1 MTLMNILA
9 NIMCL
14 RRQTNI
20 DKYLYEIIDD
30 YKHSESDEEKSDIF
44 KSFCSSIWSSENKR
58 RVYTKK
64 IRFSVRKDLLHTDIG
79 QVFDIWSEVE
89 YTGYKAMTK
98 ESDWC
103 SLIRQKVNNLYTRY
117 FDKDVILKKDYI
129 NLLNTPKRLYYQW
142 IDGVEM
148 DADELTTI
156 IDDAIDD
163 AQKLKVTYQK
173 QKMELSWSEYKKV
186 IEGFFQRCFDNCKL
200 IEDYEKDS
208 NYCGIYDFMNEDNF
222 YIKYSNGIL
231 ICVKR
236 VSFSNLP
243 ISSTWGNLYEYNGSV
258 SLGNWPYTFAFTPAT
273 SVTIQSQS
281 GLLLEGH
288 QNFSSSSAGTVWMS
302 RPTTSTGVSGYI
314 SVIGIGKWKTDTTGG
329 TIHEPEK

>member
-9 NIMCL
+9 NFMSL

-30 YKHSESDEEKSDIF
+30 YKNSDSNKEKNDIF
-44 KSFCSSIWSSENKR
+44 KSFCSSIWSNENKR
-58 RVYTKK
+58 RVYIKT
-64 IRFSVRKDLLHTDIG
+64 IRFSVRKDLLQTDVG
-79 QVFDIWSEVE
+79 QVFDVWSEVE

-98 ESDWC
+98 ETDWC

-117 FDKDVILKKDYI
+117 FDKDVILKKDYM

-142 IDGVEM
+142 IDGIEM
-148 DADELTTI
+148 DVDELTTI

-208 NYCGIYDFMNEDNF
+208 KYCSIYDFMNEDNF
-222 YIKYSNGIL
+222 YIKYFCN
-231 ICVKR
+231 R
-236 VSFSNLP
+236 
-243 ISSTWGNLYEYNGSV
+243 
-258 SLGNWPYTFAFTPAT
+258 
-273 SVTIQSQS
+273 
-281 GLLLEGH
+281 LEGNMKDY
-288 QNFSSSSAGTVWMS
+288 QKYYYGLKYSS
-302 RPTTSTGVSGYI
+302 RKGY
-314 SVIGIGKWKTDTTGG
+314 KRCK
-329 TIHEPEK
+329 

>member
-1 MTLMNILA
+1 MILMNILA
-9 NIMCL
+9 NFMSL

-30 YKHSESDEEKSDIF
+30 YKHSDSDEEKSDIF

-58 RVYTKK
+58 RVYTKI
-64 IRFSVRKDLLHTDIG
+64 IRFSVRKDLLHTNIG

-98 ESDWC
+98 ETDWC
-103 SLIRQKVNNLYTRY
+103 SLIRQKVNNIYTRY
-117 FDKDVILKKDYI
+117 FDKDVILKRDYM

-142 IDGVEM
+142 IDGIEM

-186 IEGFFQRCFDNCKL
+186 IEGFFQKCFDNCKL

-208 NYCGIYDFMNEDNF
+208 KYCGIYDFMNEDNF
-222 YIKYSNGIL
+222 YIKYFSKCLETYMKNYQKQYYGLYVKGSKNKGYKIKRCKTCGKMIKNTGNKKMYCDECAKNSKKESNKLSDKKYRIK
-231 ICVKR
+231 IRENRK
-236 VSFSNLP
+236 
-243 ISSTWGNLYEYNGSV
+243 
-258 SLGNWPYTFAFTPAT
+258 
-273 SVTIQSQS
+273 
-281 GLLLEGH
+281 H
-288 QNFSSSSAGTVWMS
+288 
-302 RPTTSTGVSGYI
+302 
-314 SVIGIGKWKTDTTGG
+314 
-329 TIHEPEK
+329 

>member
-1 MTLMNILA
+1 MNILE
-9 NIMCL
+9 NIMSL
-14 RRQTNI
+14 RRLMSI

-30 YKHSESDEEKSDIF
+30 YKHSDSDEEKSDIF

-58 RVYTKK
+58 RVYTKT
-64 IRFSVRKDLLHTDIG
+64 IRFSVRKDLLQTDIG
-79 QVFDIWSEVE
+79 QVFDVWSEVE

-98 ESDWC
+98 ETDWC

-117 FDKDVILKKDYI
+117 FDKDVILKKDYM

-142 IDGVEM
+142 IDGIEM

-173 QKMELSWSEYKKV
+173 QKMELSWSEYKKI

-222 YIKYSNGIL
+222 YIKYFCKSLESYMKNYNKEYYGLKRGRDKKYKRCKKCGKMIE
-231 ICVKR
+231 VK
-236 VSFSNLP
+236 
-243 ISSTWGNLYEYNGSV
+243 GNKKKYCDKCAYIVKLKQNNEYYHN
-258 SLGNWPYTFAFTPAT
+258 
-273 SVTIQSQS
+273 
-281 GLLLEGH
+281 
-288 QNFSSSSAGTVWMS
+288 
-302 RPTTSTGVSGYI
+302 
-314 SVIGIGKWKTDTTGG
+314 KK
-329 TIHEPEK
+329 

>member
-1 MTLMNILA
+1 MNILA
-9 NIMCL
+9 NIMSL
-14 RRQTNI
+14 RRLMSI

-30 YKHSESDEEKSDIF
+30 YKHSDSDEEKDDIF

-58 RVYTKK
+58 RVYTKI
-64 IRFSVRKDLLHTDIG
+64 IRFSVRKDLLQTDIG

-98 ESDWC
+98 ETDWC
-103 SLIRQKVNNLYTRY
+103 SLIRQKINNLYTKY
-117 FDKDVILKKDYI
+117 FDKDVILKKDYM

-156 IDDAIDD
+156 IDNAIDD

-208 NYCGIYDFMNEDNF
+208 KYCGIYDFMNEDNL
-222 YIKYSNGIL
+222 YIKYF
-231 ICVKR
+231 CDR
-236 VSFSNLP
+236 
-243 ISSTWGNLYEYNGSV
+243 
-258 SLGNWPYTFAFTPAT
+258 
-273 SVTIQSQS
+273 
-281 GLLLEGH
+281 LEGNMKDYQKH
-288 QNFSSSSAGTVWMS
+288 YYGLKYSSRKGYKRCKCCEKMIEN
-302 RPTTSTGVSGYI
+302 TGNKKMYC
-314 SVIGIGKWKTDTTGG
+314 D
-329 TIHEPEK
+329 ECAEKNRKQSNKLSDKRYRNKIRENRKS

>member
-1 MTLMNILA
+1 MNILA
-9 NIMCL
+9 NIMSL

-30 YKHSESDEEKSDIF
+30 YKHSDSDEEKNDIF

-58 RVYTKK
+58 RVYTKT
-64 IRFSVRKDLLHTDIG
+64 IRFSVRKDLLQTDVG
-79 QVFDIWSEVE
+79 QVFDVWSEVE

-98 ESDWC
+98 ETDWC

-117 FDKDVILKKDYI
+117 FDKDVILKKDYM

-142 IDGVEM
+142 IDGIEM
-148 DADELTTI
+148 DVGELTTI

-163 AQKLKVTYQK
+163 AQKLKITYQK

-208 NYCGIYDFMNEDNF
+208 KYCGIYDFMNEDNF
-222 YIKYSNGIL
+222 YIKYF
-231 ICVKR
+231 CDR
-236 VSFSNLP
+236 
-243 ISSTWGNLYEYNGSV
+243 
-258 SLGNWPYTFAFTPAT
+258 
-273 SVTIQSQS
+273 
-281 GLLLEGH
+281 LEGNMKDYQKH
-288 QNFSSSSAGTVWMS
+288 YYGLKYSSRKGYKRCKCCEKMIEN
-302 RPTTSTGVSGYI
+302 TGNKKMYC
-314 SVIGIGKWKTDTTGG
+314 D
-329 TIHEPEK
+329 ECAEKNRKQSNKLSDKRYRNKIRENRKS

>member
-1 MTLMNILA
+1 MNILA

-58 RVYTKK
+58 RVYTKT
-64 IRFSVRKDLLHTDIG
+64 IRFSVRKDLLQTDVG
-79 QVFDIWSEVE
+79 QVFDVWSEVE

-98 ESDWC
+98 ETDWC

-117 FDKDVILKKDYI
+117 FDKDVILKKDYM

-142 IDGVEM
+142 IDGIEM

-173 QKMELSWSEYKKV
+173 QKMELSWSDYKKV

-200 IEDYEKDS
+200 IEDYEKDLK
-208 NYCGIYDFMNEDNF
+208 YCGIYDFMNEDNF
-222 YIKYSNGIL
+222 YIKYFCKSLESYMKNYNKEYYGL
-231 ICVKR
+231 KRGRNKKYKRCKICGKMIENNAKNKQYCLTCKKEKR
-236 VSFSNLP
+236 KEINHNYY
-243 ISSTWGNLYEYNGSV
+243 IK
-258 SLGNWPYTFAFTPAT
+258 
-273 SVTIQSQS
+273 
-281 GLLLEGH
+281 
-288 QNFSSSSAGTVWMS
+288 TVLKS
-302 RPTTSTGVSGYI
+302 
-314 SVIGIGKWKTDTTGG
+314 
-329 TIHEPEK
+329 

>member
-1 MTLMNILA
+1 MNILA
-9 NIMCL
+9 NIMSL

-30 YKHSESDEEKSDIF
+30 YKHSDSDEEKDDIF

-58 RVYTKK
+58 RVYTKI
-64 IRFSVRKDLLHTDIG
+64 IRFSVRKDLLQTDIG

-98 ESDWC
+98 ETDWC

-117 FDKDVILKKDYI
+117 FDKDVILKKDYM

-142 IDGVEM
+142 IDGTKM
-148 DADELTTI
+148 DAGELTAI

-208 NYCGIYDFMNEDNF
+208 KYCGIYDFMNEDNF
-222 YIKYSNGIL
+222 YIKYFCN
-231 ICVKR
+231 R
-236 VSFSNLP
+236 
-243 ISSTWGNLYEYNGSV
+243 
-258 SLGNWPYTFAFTPAT
+258 
-273 SVTIQSQS
+273 
-281 GLLLEGH
+281 LEGNMKDYQKH
-288 QNFSSSSAGTVWMS
+288 YYGLKYSSRKGYKRCKCCGKMIEN
-302 RPTTSTGVSGYI
+302 TGNKKMYC
-314 SVIGIGKWKTDTTGG
+314 D
-329 TIHEPEK
+329 ECAEKNRKQSNKLSDKRYRNKIRENRKS

>member
-1 MTLMNILA
+1 MNILE
-9 NIMCL
+9 NIMSL
-14 RRQTNI
+14 RRLMSI

-30 YKHSESDEEKSDIF
+30 YKHSDSDEEKNDIF

-58 RVYTKK
+58 RVYTKT
-64 IRFSVRKDLLHTDIG
+64 IRFSVRKDLLQTDVG
-79 QVFDIWSEVE
+79 RVFDVWSEVE

-98 ESDWC
+98 ETDWC

-117 FDKDVILKKDYI
+117 FDKEVILKKDYM

-142 IDGVEM
+142 IDGIEM

-208 NYCGIYDFMNEDNF
+208 KYCGIYDFMNEDNF
-222 YIKYSNGIL
+222 YIKYFCN
-231 ICVKR
+231 R
-236 VSFSNLP
+236 
-243 ISSTWGNLYEYNGSV
+243 
-258 SLGNWPYTFAFTPAT
+258 
-273 SVTIQSQS
+273 
-281 GLLLEGH
+281 LEGNMKDYQKH
-288 QNFSSSSAGTVWMS
+288 YYGLKYSSRKGYK
-302 RPTTSTGVSGYI
+302 RCKCCEKIIENTGNKKMYC
-314 SVIGIGKWKTDTTGG
+314 D
-329 TIHEPEK
+329 ECAEKNRKQSNKLSDKRYRNKIRENRKS

>member
-1 MTLMNILA
+1 MNILA
-9 NIMCL
+9 NIMSL

-30 YKHSESDEEKSDIF
+30 YKHSDSDEEKDDIF

-58 RVYTKK
+58 RVYTKT
-64 IRFSVRKDLLHTDIG
+64 IRFSVRKDLLQTDIG
-79 QVFDIWSEVE
+79 QVFDVWSEVE

-98 ESDWC
+98 ETDWC

-117 FDKDVILKKDYI
+117 FDKEVILKKDYM

-163 AQKLKVTYQK
+163 AQKLKFTYQK
-173 QKMELSWSEYKKV
+173 QKMELSWSEYKKI

-222 YIKYSNGIL
+222 YIKYFCKYIENEMKHWEKQYYGL
-231 ICVKR
+231 KR
-236 VSFSNLP
+236 GRN
-243 ISSTWGNLYEYNGSV
+243 IKY
-258 SLGNWPYTFAFTPAT
+258 
-273 SVTIQSQS
+273 
-281 GLLLEGH
+281 H
-288 QNFSSSSAGTVWMS
+288 
-302 RPTTSTGVSGYI
+302 
-314 SVIGIGKWKTDTTGG
+314 
-329 TIHEPEK
+329 

>member
-1 MTLMNILA
+1 MILTNILA
-9 NIMCL
+9 NITSL

-20 DKYLYEIIDD
+20 DKYLYEIIDG
-30 YKHSESDEEKSDIF
+30 YKHSDSDEEKDDIL

-58 RVYTKK
+58 RVYIKTIK
-64 IRFSVRKDLLHTDIG
+64 FSVRKDLLQTDIG
-79 QVFDIWSEVE
+79 QVFDVWSEVE

-98 ESDWC
+98 ETDWC

-117 FDKDVILKKDYI
+117 FDKDVILKKDYM

-142 IDGVEM
+142 IDGIEM
-148 DADELTTI
+148 DVDELTTI

-200 IEDYEKDS
+200 IEDYEKGS

-222 YIKYSNGIL
+222 YIKYF
-231 ICVKR
+231 CDR
-236 VSFSNLP
+236 
-243 ISSTWGNLYEYNGSV
+243 
-258 SLGNWPYTFAFTPAT
+258 
-273 SVTIQSQS
+273 
-281 GLLLEGH
+281 LEGNMKDYQKH
-288 QNFSSSSAGTVWMS
+288 YYGLKYSSRKGYKRCECCGKMIERTNNRILYCNNCKKNKQKEWDLKYKHKIRNFV
-302 RPTTSTGVSGYI
+302 
-314 SVIGIGKWKTDTTGG
+314 
-329 TIHEPEK
+329 

>member
-1 MTLMNILA
+1 MNILA
-9 NIMCL
+9 NFMSL

-20 DKYLYEIIDD
+20 DKYLYEIIDN
-30 YKHSESDEEKSDIF
+30 YKNSDSDEEKDDIF

-58 RVYTKK
+58 RVYTKT
-64 IRFSVRKDLLHTDIG
+64 IRFSVRKDLLQTDVG
-79 QVFDIWSEVE
+79 QVFDVWSEVE

-98 ESDWC
+98 ETDWC

-117 FDKDVILKKDYI
+117 FDKDVILKKDYM

-148 DADELTTI
+148 DEDELITI
-156 IDDAIDD
+156 IDDAIDN

-208 NYCGIYDFMNEDNF
+208 KYCGIYDFMNEDNF
-222 YIKYSNGIL
+222 YIKYFCKCLETYMKNYQKQYYGLYVKGSKNKGYKIKRCKTCGKMIKNTGNKKMYCDECAKNSKKESNKLSDKKYRIK
-231 ICVKR
+231 IRENRK
-236 VSFSNLP
+236 P
-243 ISSTWGNLYEYNGSV
+243 
-258 SLGNWPYTFAFTPAT
+258 
-273 SVTIQSQS
+273 
-281 GLLLEGH
+281 
-288 QNFSSSSAGTVWMS
+288 
-302 RPTTSTGVSGYI
+302 
-314 SVIGIGKWKTDTTGG
+314 
-329 TIHEPEK
+329 

>member
-1 MTLMNILA
+1 MS
-9 NIMCL
+9 L
-14 RRQTNI
+14 RRPMSI

-30 YKHSESDEEKSDIF
+30 YKHSDLDEEKSDIF

-58 RVYTKK
+58 RVYTKT
-64 IRFSVRKDLLHTDIG
+64 IRFSVRKNLLQTDIG

-98 ESDWC
+98 ETDWR

-117 FDKDVILKKDYI
+117 FDKEVILNKDYM

-142 IDGVEM
+142 IDGIEM
-148 DADELTTI
+148 DVDELTTI

-208 NYCGIYDFMNEDNF
+208 KYCGIYDFMNEDNF
-222 YIKYSNGIL
+222 YIKYFCN
-231 ICVKR
+231 R
-236 VSFSNLP
+236 
-243 ISSTWGNLYEYNGSV
+243 
-258 SLGNWPYTFAFTPAT
+258 
-273 SVTIQSQS
+273 
-281 GLLLEGH
+281 LEGNMKDYQKH
-288 QNFSSSSAGTVWMS
+288 YYGLKYSS
-302 RPTTSTGVSGYI
+302 RKGYKRCNDCGGLFEFRAKNQKRCI
-314 SVIGIGKWKTDTTGG
+314 DCQKKYNRKNKT
-329 TIHEPEK
+329 EKQRKYRVEKLKT